1 MPYMV
6 WKALIDSVY
15 LHLDLQNMPIKTK
28 ISLENLEV
36 AFASKSNTELR
47 KMYLIF
53 ATMNNNTAVKLGI
66 KMANL
71 AFAINFPIKGLMKKT
86 MFGHFCGGE
95 SIEDC
100 QKTVDELA
108 AFNIGTILDYSVEGK
123 GNEASY
129 EATKN
134 EILRTIERS
143 AGDENI
149 PFAVFKV
156 TGLGSYEIMT
166 KVQEGKT
173 LNSKEE
179 IAFENLKKR
188 VDELCNAAYKAKT
201 KILVDAEE
209 SWFQDVIDDLAYAA
223 MEKYNME
230 DCIVYNT
237 YQMYRHDM
245 LERLKAAKAVAAH
258 KGYKFGAKLVRGAYM
273 EKERERAKSKGYK
286 SPIQPDKASSD
297 RDFDAALKFCVE
309 NNGHV
314 SLVAGSHNEKSNLLL
329 TKLVEEANI
338 NPNDKSVYFAQ
349 LYGMSDNISF
359 NLANAGFN
367 VVKYVPY
374 GPVEKVMPYLG
385 RRAEENTSVSGQSS
399 REFDLIK
406 KEIAR
411 RRSVNN

>member
-1 MPYMV
+1 
-6 WKALIDSVY
+6 
-15 LHLDLQNMPIKTK
+15 MPIKTK

-36 AFASKSNTELR
+36 AFASKSDTELR

-95 SIEDC
+95 SIEDS

-108 AFNIGTILDYSVEGK
+108 AFHIRTILDYSVEGK
-123 GNEASY
+123 GSEESY

-166 KVQEGKT
+166 KVQEGKK
-173 LNSKEE
+173 LDSKEQA
-179 IAFENLKKR
+179 AFEKLKSR
-188 VDELCNAAYKAKT
+188 VDELCNAAYEAKT
-201 KILVDAEE
+201 KILIDAEE
-209 SWFQDVIDDLAYAA
+209 SWFQDVIDQLAYEA
-223 MEKYNME
+223 MEKYNLE

-245 LERLKAAKAVAAH
+245 LSRLKEAHHTAVQ
-258 KGYKFGAKLVRGAYM
+258 KGYKLGAKLVRGAYM
-273 EKERERAKSKGYK
+273 EKERDRAKEKGYK

-297 RDFDAALKFCVE
+297 RDFDAALRFCIE
-309 NNGHV
+309 NLGQIN
-314 SLVAGSHNEKSNLLL
+314 LVAGSHNERSNILL
-329 TKLVEEANI
+329 TSLIEEFNI
-338 NPNDKSVYFAQ
+338 NPSDENVYFSQ

-411 RRSVNN
+411 RRSLKN

>member
-1 MPYMV
+1 MF
-6 WKALIDSVY
+6 DSVY
-15 LHLDLQNMPIKTK
+15 LQLYHQNMPTKTK

-36 AFASKSNTELR
+36 AFASKTDAELR
-47 KMYLIF
+47 KMYLIY

-66 KMANL
+66 KMANF
-71 AFAINFPIKGLMKKT
+71 AFAIKAPIKGLMKKT

-95 SIEDC
+95 SIEDS

-108 AFNIGTILDYSVEGK
+108 AYRIRTILDYSVEGK

-156 TGLGSYEIMT
+156 TGLGSYEIMM
-166 KVQEGKT
+166 KVQEGKK
-173 LNSKEE
+173 LSEKEQTS
-179 IAFENLKKR
+179 FNKLKAR
-188 VDELCNAAYKAKT
+188 VDELCKAAFEAKT
-201 KILVDAEE
+201 KILIDAEE
-209 SWFQDVIDDLAYAA
+209 SWFQDVIDEMAYEA
-223 MEKYNME
+223 MEKYNQE
-230 DCIVYNT
+230 HCVVYNT
-237 YQMYRHDM
+237 YQMYMHEM
-245 LERLKAAKAVAAH
+245 LQRLKSSQAVAAH

-273 EKERERAKSKGYK
+273 EKERDRAKDKGYN
-286 SPIQPDKASSD
+286 SPIQPDKASTD
-297 RDFDAALKFCVE
+297 RDFDEALRFCVE
-309 NNGHV
+309 NHGHV
-314 SLVAGSHNEKSNLLL
+314 SLVAGSHNEKSNILL
-329 TKLVEEANI
+329 TQLIEEANI
-338 NPNDKSVYFAQ
+338 SPSDESVYFAQ

-359 NLANAGFN
+359 NLSHAGYN

-385 RRAEENTSVSGQSS
+385 RRAEENTSVAGQSS

-406 KEIAR
+406 KEITR
-411 RRSVNN
+411 RRNIKA